1 MVPENLHDFF
11 TASAS
16 VAGALVGLLF
26 VAISVTAERLAR
38 EESLAVAHRIRA
50 RAALTAFLNALSV
63 SLFALLPGEK
73 IGDTAAAVAAVGLVF
88 VVSSVLALI
97 RLRQVRWSTV
107 RDLTFLVGL
116 VVIFVIQ
123 LVEGRS
129 VIDNPADSSGV
140 DTIAFLVICCFL
152 VGISRSWELIGGP
165 QMTIT
170 REVRNLVR
178 HQEESGATKTVP
190 DDPAATDHL

>member
-1 MVPENLHDFF
+1 M
-11 TASAS
+11 
-16 VAGALVGLLF
+16 AGALVGLLF

-73 IGDTAAAVAAVGLVF
+73 IGDTAAAVAVVGLVF
-88 VVSSVLALI
+88 VVSSVLSLI
-97 RLRQVRWSTV
+97 RLRQMRWSTV

-123 LVEGRS
+123 LVEGWS
-129 VIDNPADSSGV
+129 VIDNPADTSGV

-165 QMTIT
+165 QTTIA

-178 HQEESGATKTVP
+178 HQEETKGGADQP
-190 DDPAATDHL
+190 